1 MIKRSLLALVTSAFL
16 FMNAE
21 AQDSHAETRNG
32 ALALELGASV
42 NYYYGQPSQNIDKFE
57 NDRVNWQL
65 NGMLGITIARDR
77 SDRRTMIAAFGAFG
91 FNNDNSIANLLADQ
105 QYTSPATSQASINNF
120 YQVEGGIMI
129 LDMIRLSTGVGQQN
143 FKSQSL
149 VSSNG
154 LLTNATYLKY
164 NSSTVGVKLNLGPV
178 AWTLNCNFAY
188 GQDYNKTVITPNTGL
203 MFRF

>member
-1 MIKRSLLALVTSAFL
+1 MNKRFLPTLAISLFL
-16 FMNAE
+16 FLIGN
-21 AQDSHAETRNG
+21 AQDAPTRSRDG
-32 ALALELGASV
+32 VLALELGASL
-42 NYYYGQPSQNIDKFE
+42 NYYYGEPGQNIDKFE

-65 NGMLGITIARDR
+65 NGMLGITIAKDR
-77 SDRRTMIAAFGAFG
+77 ADRRTMLAAFGAFG
-91 FNNDNSIANLLADQ
+91 FNNSNTLASLLQDQ
-105 QYTSPATSQASINNF
+105 QYTSAATSQAQENNF

-143 FKSQSL
+143 FNSQSL
-149 VSSNG
+149 IYSNG
-154 LLTNATYLKY
+154 ILTNATYFKY

-203 MFRF
+203 MLRF

>member
-1 MIKRSLLALVTSAFL
+1 MIKRSVLVIIVSAFL
-16 FMNAE
+16 FANAK
-21 AQDSHAETRNG
+21 AQDSRAESRNG

-42 NYYYGQPSQNIDKFE
+42 NYYYGQPGQNIDKFE

-65 NGMLGITIARDR
+65 NGMLGITLGRDR

-91 FNNDNSIANLLADQ
+91 FNNDNTIANLLSDQ
-105 QYTSPATSQASINNF
+105 QYTSAATSQANVNNF

-143 FKSQSL
+143 FKGQSL

-154 LLTNATYLKY
+154 ILTNATYLKY

-188 GQDYNKTVITPNTGL
+188 GQDYNKTVIAPNTGL
-203 MFRF
+203 MLRF

>member
-1 MIKRSLLALVTSAFL
+1 VIGAFL
-16 FMNAE
+16 FVDAK
-21 AQDSHAETRNG
+21 AQDSHASSRNG

-42 NYYYGQPSQNIDKFE
+42 NYYYGQPGQNIDKFE
-57 NDRVNWQL
+57 NERVNWQL
-65 NGMLGITIARDR
+65 NGMLGIALARDR

-91 FNNDNSIANLLADQ
+91 FNNDNSMASLLKDQ
-105 QYTSPATSQASINNF
+105 QYTSAAAGQANVNNF
-120 YQVEGGIMI
+120 FQVEGGIMI

-143 FKSQSL
+143 FNSQSL

-154 LLTNATYLKY
+154 VLVNATYLKY

-188 GQDYNKTVITPNTGL
+188 GQDFNKTVIAPNTGL